1 MKEFSSE
8 RDSRPRLG
16 SGALSLALEG
26 RWPIG
31 GPLTPGISGVA
42 AEFGAVG
49 GWASAAAPVH
59 GSAAAGGATTIPKTS
74 PTAAAD
80 ATGIDAVR
88 ANGDMSHLSGSR
100 ASQLTSRTS

>member
-1 MKEFSSE
+1 MNELRSD
-8 RDSRPRLG
+8 RDNLPRLG

-31 GPLTPGISGVA
+31 GPLTPGTSGVA

-80 ATGIDAVR
+80 ATGIEAIR
-88 ANGDMSHLSGSR
+88 AHGDMSHLSGGSTP
-100 ASQLTSRTS
+100 QLTSRAS